1 MLAREQ
7 VPPASSPT
15 RAEGL
20 SNPHENLSYEVP
32 PRAITGLVLDRWF
45 SRANPSERAASYHNR
60 AIV

>member
-20 SNPHENLSYEVP
+20 SNPHENLSYEVTP
-32 PRAITGLVLDRWF
+32 A
-45 SRANPSERAASYHNR
+45 
-60 AIV
+60 